1 MPAGSS
7 IGAVVTVVSWQAAE
21 IYGFSKARLQIYND
35 PQSPEGGQS
44 CVAAKQDAQQHAQ
57 TPKTTA
63 GAPGV
68 SEDGND
74 GGYNAGIAVFSYII
88 GGIIVWSLIGW
99 GLDNLWGTRW
109 IVLAGALLG
118 AAGRVLSFSYARPHR
133 RQKARGGDN
142 CCRGPSEDEEQ

>member
-1 MPAGSS
+1 MTSRNPGRKVRPA
-7 IGAVVTVVSWQAAE
+7 
-21 IYGFSKARLQIYND
+21 
-35 PQSPEGGQS
+35 
-44 CVAAKQDAQQHAQ
+44 
-57 TPKTTA
+57 TPRRGT

-68 SEDGND
+68 SADGRD

-118 AAGRVLSFSYARPHR
+118 ASGGFYLSHMHGLTSSRKTTGESNASS
-133 RQKARGGDN
+133 
-142 CCRGPSEDEEQ
+142 GPSDDGNSNAK